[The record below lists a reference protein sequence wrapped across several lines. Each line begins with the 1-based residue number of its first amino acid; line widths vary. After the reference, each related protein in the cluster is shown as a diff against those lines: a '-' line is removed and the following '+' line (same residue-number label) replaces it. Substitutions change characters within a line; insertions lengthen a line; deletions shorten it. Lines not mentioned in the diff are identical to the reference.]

1 MQYNKLCRINYYYL
15 IIIYQ
20 ILYAYEEKLSL
31 ILVANDYYL
40 IFKSQIIFNHEMK
53 WRFCVCFV

>member
-20 ILYAYEEKLSL
+20 ILYVYEEKLSL

>member
-40 IFKSQIIFNHEMK
+40 IFKSQIIFNHEMALLIN
-53 WRFCVCFV
+53 CF